1 MALGEHD
8 GALDRV
14 EERGAADGRYTEL
27 SCELLD
33 YAKETLLVALRFL
46 EPAISR
52 LECMP
57 APGSLFATDGAAIYC
72 DPERTVRAFSE
83 EPARL
88 SRDVLHMT
96 MHCLFRHPFS
106 NAAFRPALW
115 DLACDMAVESC
126 MNDLG
131 LSEIACRRVAQQE
144 PICARVCTGM
154 PFVPAE
160 SLYYRLVDEG
170 VADEEAIDLRR
181 AFFVDDHALWVRGT
195 AARDARP
202 AAEGG
207 SDGLFPQPEADGAA
221 RANAGGKDARDDG
234 DDASD
239 EAPDEGMRDPG
250 DAAPEFADDA
260 LASMMLSYASAAR
273 VDALEAAESC
283 YGAGGVPSPDVAA
296 MGKPEPQQRTRP
308 LPTDSFNEAM
318 QTRWREISL
327 RADVALDDFSQLW
340 GAFGGEFSMALKRS
354 NTERV
359 DYGEFLRRFVSR
371 DEQMA
376 VNDEEFDY
384 VYYCYGLERYGN
396 MPLIEPLE
404 YADDGRIRDFVIA
417 IDTSA
422 STKGDTVAAFVE
434 RTCDILED
442 AGMFSDA
449 LNLYLIQ
456 CDAQIQDV
464 ARITSRAD
472 ARAWADSLEIK
483 GLGGTDFRPV
493 FSYIDDLMDAGELA
507 HLKGLLYFTD
517 GQGAYPRSKP
527 RYDVAFVLTDEAY
540 VEEPDV
546 PPWALRVKIGSG
558 EFRTGDKEGMR

>member
-1 MALGEHD
+1 MALGKHD

-14 EERGAADGRYTEL
+14 EERGAADGRCAEL

-52 LECMP
+52 LECVS
-57 APGSLFATDGAAIYC
+57 APGSLFATDGAAIYY

-144 PICARVCTGM
+144 SICARLRASM
-154 PFVPAE
+154 PFVTAE

-181 AFFVDDHALWVRGT
+181 AFFVDDHALWMRGT
-195 AARDARP
+195 AARDAQP

-207 SDGLFPQPEADGAA
+207 SDGLFSQSEADGAA
-221 RANAGGKDARDDG
+221 RANAGGEDARDDS
-234 DDASD
+234 DDARD

-260 LASMMLSYASAAR
+260 LASMMLSYASATRA
-273 VDALEAAESC
+273 DALDAAESC
-283 YGAGGVPSPDVAA
+283 YGAGGVPSPDIAA
-296 MGKPEPQQRTRP
+296 MGAPEPQQRTRP

-354 NTERV
+354 NVDKV

-384 VYYCYGLERYGN
+384 VYYCYGLQRYGN
-396 MPLIEPLE
+396 MPLVEPLE

-472 ARAWADSLEIK
+472 ARAWADGLEIK